1 MPRIRID
8 LQKPLAADCC
18 QRHLSPQMFAEQL
31 RASVGD
37 PRSGR
42 DGYGVYGADGGYG
55 GRGWGWVLAQ
65 VLGWV

>member
-1 MPRIRID
+1 
-8 LQKPLAADCC
+8 
-18 QRHLSPQMFAEQL
+18 MFAEQL